1 MFVKH
6 WSGILAALALMAGS
20 YAGFYWLTKQ
30 RLNEPGLR
38 TRMYVFCRLI
48 EVATDIKP
56 NEEVWNLKHFENKVE
71 EILEETGRVT
81 SGGNTDL
88 LVKMTIQSVNL
99 EQDAAKNQK
108 IACPDYGSM
117 GLLNVNREKL
127 DARQLSYWIALR
139 LKRMS
144 ESPPPSYAF
153 LTALEELRLGLTC
166 IKEAC
171 PQNNF
176 DTNTINDNSIL
187 KWRTRFIISDYLR
200 KGVDFRS
207 PEGDLSQLRSDALLF
222 LTYRN
227 MFRCGRIS
235 SLPTSLKFRPW
246 LLLRAY
252 DSRRFNLCETIP
264 IAVGVLG
271 LAVGLFVQIRL
282 TDVIQKDK
290 TLTWRG
296 ESERWIHL
304 WANGALIT
312 PATES
317 CEHSVSAPEPCKMR
331 LFANSVFW
339 PLVLGFIIVSLLVE
353 FFLNTPQTLHEW
365 IPNIPIMTLTGGM
378 LAVLWWI
385 LWDIGGQKLNSE
397 LGQRTRA
404 FRARL
409 LRPLF
414 TATAALMLAIT
425 WGLAYSIINLAH
437 LSAVQNARSIFQVV
451 MLGFTA
457 GLIIRVLWKVHC
469 QLQKLPPPPKDRK
482 QTAELEEEMNQPSE
496 SDLLVSLI
504 PAELDEKLLQAAF
517 IVLLPLPQVLHL
529 LVE

>member
-1 MFVKH
+1 
-6 WSGILAALALMAGS
+6 
-20 YAGFYWLTKQ
+20 
-30 RLNEPGLR
+30 
-38 TRMYVFCRLI
+38 
-48 EVATDIKP
+48 
-56 NEEVWNLKHFENKVE
+56 
-71 EILEETGRVT
+71 
-81 SGGNTDL
+81 
-88 LVKMTIQSVNL
+88 
-99 EQDAAKNQK
+99 
-108 IACPDYGSM
+108 
-117 GLLNVNREKL
+117 
-127 DARQLSYWIALR
+127 
-139 LKRMS
+139 
-144 ESPPPSYAF
+144 
-153 LTALEELRLGLTC
+153 
-166 IKEAC
+166 
-171 PQNNF
+171 
-176 DTNTINDNSIL
+176 
-187 KWRTRFIISDYLR
+187 
-200 KGVDFRS
+200 
-207 PEGDLSQLRSDALLF
+207 
-222 LTYRN
+222 
-227 MFRCGRIS
+227 
-235 SLPTSLKFRPW
+235 
-246 LLLRAY
+246 
-252 DSRRFNLCETIP
+252 
-264 IAVGVLG
+264 
-271 LAVGLFVQIRL
+271 
-282 TDVIQKDK
+282 
-290 TLTWRG
+290 
-296 ESERWIHL
+296 
-304 WANGALIT
+304 
-312 PATES
+312 
-317 CEHSVSAPEPCKMR
+317 MR

-365 IPNIPIMTLTGGM
+365 IPNVPIMTLTGGM